1 MKITRSVIA
10 RFLAGNGNGLRSW
23 NGLSF
28 RDAEEH
34 VTKRDC
40 ALTASRAPRPGVNV
54 YRLSDREADP
64 LPLAIDTD
72 WVFPWTTTWML
83 PLVLYWAL
91 KNVPA

>member
-1 MKITRSVIA
+1 MKITRSVKDA
-10 RFLAGNGNGLRSW
+10 GFGYGTGFLTGSAPKNAAQSATAPCPSIGLY
-23 NGLSF
+23 GL
-28 RDAEEH
+28 
-34 VTKRDC
+34 
-40 ALTASRAPRPGVNV
+40 GVNA

-83 PLVLYWAL
+83 PLVLYWTL